1 MTWTLTAQICLIIIV
16 LGVIVNTVAADLIEK
31 WKK

>member
-1 MTWTLTAQICLIIIV
+1 VTWDLVLKIIV
-16 LGVIVNTVAADLIEK
+16 LGLVFGILINTVAADLIEK

>member
-1 MTWTLTAQICLIIIV
+1 LKIIV
-16 LGVIVNTVAADLIEK
+16 LGVVFAILINTVAADLIEK

>member
-1 MTWTLTAQICLIIIV
+1 VTWDLV
-16 LGVIVNTVAADLIEK
+16 LKISVLAVVVALLVNTVGADLIEK